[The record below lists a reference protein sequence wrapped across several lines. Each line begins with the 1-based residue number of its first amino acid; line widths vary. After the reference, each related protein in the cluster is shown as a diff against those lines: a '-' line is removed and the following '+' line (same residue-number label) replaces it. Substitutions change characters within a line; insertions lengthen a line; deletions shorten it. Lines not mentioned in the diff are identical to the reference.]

1 MSVTESYGGRQGNDI
16 PWDAPAADRIA
27 APAGSQ
33 RLLRTIGAVA
43 VVGGPLC
50 YLVGGALSP
59 AVHTTGAATIA
70 ANATVDGVSNGVHLI
85 AFVLGSYLLPI
96 SIVALAWLIAP
107 NAPRLATAGGII
119 GVLGW
124 LPFSALTA
132 LDALAAIM
140 AQGDRSATDP
150 GLYDRFAYGAVMNS
164 YLLVYIVCHL
174 VAYVLL
180 GIGLRRARAI
190 PAWASWAVVASSPVL
205 VAAFVLPGQLSA
217 AAFAGAI
224 GSVALLLIGSVP
236 AASALLPGQPRRR
249 AGHQPGQLPVRRRT
263 TKGS

>member
-1 MSVTESYGGRQGNDI
+1 MSVTDSYGGRRDNDI
-16 PWDAPAADRIA
+16 PSDAPALDRNA
-27 APAGSQ
+27 APAGSE

-70 ANATVDGVSNGVHLI
+70 ANATANDVSNGVHLI

-96 SIVALAWLIAP
+96 SVVALAWLIGP
-107 NAPRLATAGGII
+107 NAPRLATAGGIV

-140 AQGDRSATDP
+140 ANGHRSATDP

-164 YLLVYIVCHL
+164 YLFVYIICHL

-180 GIGLRRARAI
+180 GIGLRKARAV
-190 PAWASWAVVASSPVL
+190 PAWASWAMVASSPVL

-224 GSVALLLIGSVP
+224 GSVALLLVGSVP
-236 AASALLPGQPRRR
+236 AAHALFTGRPRGRSKR
-249 AGHQPGQLPVRRRT
+249 HPGQLPVRGRT